1 MAIILFSTGNPLAAA
16 SAFHR
21 AIFTIPIAFVLNRV
35 VVKDDIAAICARGGA
50 VDAVI
55 DVFTING
62 DGIEIVIIDDT
73 ATVGTNNLLLIH
85 SAFLLNNIVGG
96 VGGLGSGGYGVGAH
110 SYFLLNNVVGS
121 AGGGLVGHS

>member
-1 MAIILFSTGNPLAAA
+1 MTIILFTTGNPLAAA

-50 VDAVI
+50 VGAVI

-62 DGIEIVIIDDT
+62 DGIEIIVINY
-73 ATVGTNNLLLIH
+73 APAVSTNNLLLIH

-96 VGGLGSGGYGVGAH
+96 VGGLGSGG
-110 SYFLLNNVVGS
+110 
-121 AGGGLVGHS
+121 LVGHNWFLLKILV